1 MLSAMDGIRRATARD
16 ASAIAAIYAPWV
28 ERTCVSFETT
38 APDAAEMARRID
50 KHGDRMPWLVR
61 EIDGCVAGYAYAT
74 PHRERAAYRWT
85 VETSAYVATDQH
97 RRGLGRELYT
107 TLLDVLARQG
117 HRLALAII
125 TLPNQ
130 RSVGFHES
138 MGFVASGRIVGAGYK
153 LGGWCD
159 VGWWSRELA
168 GRSEKPP
175 AEPRAV
181 SDVMRAVPS
190 S

>member
-1 MLSAMDGIRRATARD
+1 MNAIRRATARD

-28 ERTCVSFETT
+28 ATTCVTFETT
-38 APDAAEMARRID
+38 APDADEMVRRIE

-61 EIDGCVAGYAYAT
+61 EMDERVVAYAYAT

-85 VETSAYVATDQH
+85 VETSVYVATDRH
-97 RRGLGRELYT
+97 RRGIGRDLYV

-125 TLPNQ
+125 TLPNPQ
-130 RSVGFHES
+130 SVGFHES
-138 MGFVASGRIVGAGYK
+138 LGFTPSGRIVGAGHK
-153 LGGWCD
+153 LGGWRD

-168 GRSEKPP
+168 PRGEEMP
-175 AEPRAV
+175 AEPRTI
-181 SDVMRAVPS
+181 SDVAAMIGLP
-190 S
+190 